1 MTSGGVSWGLQN
13 RLARL
18 IKPQTKRTV
27 MLAVDHGYFLG
38 PIKGLENPKR
48 TITPLLPYADALML
62 TRGVLR
68 TSVDPTADVAIVLR
82 VSGGNTIAGPVLG
95 NEDIVTSIRDAIRL
109 NAAALAFSIYVGT
122 PYEHQTLKALAK
134 LVDLGEDYGIPILAV
149 TAVGRELEKRE
160 TKYIALA
167 CRVAAELG
175 AHFIKTYYTP
185 EFEKVVDALISKDQ
199 TRAVMYANE
208 VAELRKVAK
217 SLFLV
222 QVALEQI
229 GLRIESIRE
238 IGEVAAYLGPVVGVV
253 KDVREAIKNTLPEI
267 GIELGEIQD
276 ILQETVMEA
285 GEMIGVGGVGIYST
299 PDARKILE
307 EAKVVAEQRMKESF
321 PALPSIPALT
331 PEQAK
336 STTESG

>member
-1 MTSGGVSWGLQN
+1 MVNVFDGGMTSGGVSWGLQN
-13 RLARL
+13 RLARI

-38 PIKGLENPKR
+38 PIKGLENPRR

-82 VSGGNTIAGPVLG
+82 VSGGNTIAGPALG
-95 NEDIVTSIRDAIRL
+95 NEDIVTSIRDAMRL

-185 EFEKVVDALISKDQ
+185 EFEKVVDAAPVPLVIAGGPKLESEMDALQ
-199 TRAVMYANE
+199 LAYDAVSAGAAGVDFGRNVFQSSNPVGMIRALRRIVHEGWTPKEA
-208 VAELRKVAK
+208 AQELG
-217 SLFLV
+217 
-222 QVALEQI
+222 Q
-229 GLRIESIRE
+229 
-238 IGEVAAYLGPVVGVV
+238 VVGGQ
-253 KDVREAIKNTLPEI
+253 A
-267 GIELGEIQD
+267 
-276 ILQETVMEA
+276 
-285 GEMIGVGGVGIYST
+285 
-299 PDARKILE
+299 AR
-307 EAKVVAEQRMKESF
+307 
-321 PALPSIPALT
+321 
-331 PEQAK
+331 
-336 STTESG
+336 

>member
-1 MTSGGVSWGLQN
+1 MVNVFDGGMTSGGVSWGLQN
-13 RLARL
+13 RLARI

-38 PIKGLENPKR
+38 PIKGLENPRR

-185 EFEKVVDALISKDQ
+185 EFEKVVDAAPVPLVIAGGPKLESEMDALQ
-199 TRAVMYANE
+199 LAYDAVSAGAAGVDFGRNVFQSSNPVGMIRALRRIVHEGWTPKEA
-208 VAELRKVAK
+208 AQELG
-217 SLFLV
+217 
-222 QVALEQI
+222 Q
-229 GLRIESIRE
+229 
-238 IGEVAAYLGPVVGVV
+238 VVGGQ
-253 KDVREAIKNTLPEI
+253 A
-267 GIELGEIQD
+267 
-276 ILQETVMEA
+276 
-285 GEMIGVGGVGIYST
+285 
-299 PDARKILE
+299 AR
-307 EAKVVAEQRMKESF
+307 
-321 PALPSIPALT
+321 
-331 PEQAK
+331 
-336 STTESG
+336 

>member
-1 MTSGGVSWGLQN
+1 MQLNVFHRGMSSGGVSWGLQN
-13 RLARL
+13 RLARI
-18 IKPQTKRTV
+18 IKPNTKRTV

-38 PIKGLENPKR
+38 PIKGLENPRR

-82 VSGGNTIAGPVLG
+82 VSGGNTIAGPALG

-122 PYEHQTLKALAK
+122 QYEHQTLKALAK

-185 EFEKVVDALISKDQ
+185 EFEKVVDAAPVPLVIAGGPKLESELDALQ
-199 TRAVMYANE
+199 LAYDAVSAGAAGVDFGRNVFQSSNPVGMIRALRRIVHEGWTPKEA
-208 VAELRKVAK
+208 AQELG
-217 SLFLV
+217 
-222 QVALEQI
+222 Q
-229 GLRIESIRE
+229 
-238 IGEVAAYLGPVVGVV
+238 VVGGQ
-253 KDVREAIKNTLPEI
+253 A
-267 GIELGEIQD
+267 
-276 ILQETVMEA
+276 
-285 GEMIGVGGVGIYST
+285 
-299 PDARKILE
+299 AR
-307 EAKVVAEQRMKESF
+307 
-321 PALPSIPALT
+321 
-331 PEQAK
+331 
-336 STTESG
+336 